1 MYFVSNIRLA
11 VHKDFGAHACGE
23 SLIRESASCGY
34 SLPPAASAMARFQA
48 NQRSPTASKR
58 RRRSHYDFI
67 DDEAE
72 ESEASI
78 SSSSEFSAE
87 P

>member
-1 MYFVSNIRLA
+1 MSFVSNIQLA
-11 VHKDFGAHACGE
+11 TRKDFGVHACGE
-23 SLIRESASCGY
+23 SLIQESARCGY

-58 RRRSHYDFI
+58 RRRSHCVFI